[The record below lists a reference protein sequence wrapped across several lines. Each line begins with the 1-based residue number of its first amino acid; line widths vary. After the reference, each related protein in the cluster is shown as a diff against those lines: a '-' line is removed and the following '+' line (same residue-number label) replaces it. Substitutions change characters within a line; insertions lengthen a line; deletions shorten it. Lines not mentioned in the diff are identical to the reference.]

1 MSLYGLESGEFY
13 DEPLAVRVYGKR
25 LDNTNKVE
33 NDDLFTIGRVVNAGR
48 DKKIAFSERRFVRG
62 VALWTG
68 GEKDTKERKMKGL
81 KLFYATVSTAG
92 VVDAEDKDGHR
103 VGARLLPG
111 RRARVREARDVLTH
125 PATGLPPW
133 PVPREAP
140 PQCAAPCLQDARS
153 STCPVA
159 IEHPNHVADAKVSG
173 GDFAG
178 LQRDRDRDRVNV
190 RRPVTER
197 SESLRR
203 CRCACAARYRASAC
217 SPCRGS
223 SLRSSQAET

>member
-92 VVDAEDKDGHR
+92 VVDAEDKTGTAWERPNCKVWHASRFCGPEKVARAAKFHR
-103 VGARLLPG
+103 DKG
-111 RRARVREARDVLTH
+111 
-125 PATGLPPW
+125 
-133 PVPREAP
+133 
-140 PQCAAPCLQDARS
+140 S
-153 STCPVA
+153 
-159 IEHPNHVADAKVSG
+159 
-173 GDFAG
+173 DFYQG
-178 LQRDRDRDRVNV
+178 VELECMK
-190 RRPVTER
+190 P
-197 SESLRR
+197 ES
-203 CRCACAARYRASAC
+203 Y
-217 SPCRGS
+217 
-223 SLRSSQAET
+223 

>member
-92 VVDAEDKDGHR
+92 VVDAEDKTGTAWSAPT
-103 VGARLLPG
+103 ARYGMRPASAAP
-111 RRARVREARDVLTH
+111 RRWRVR
-125 PATGLPPW
+125 
-133 PVPREAP
+133 
-140 PQCAAPCLQDARS
+140 RS
-153 STCPVA
+153 STA
-159 IEHPNHVADAKVSG
+159 TRGATS
-173 GDFAG
+173 
-178 LQRDRDRDRVNV
+178 
-190 RRPVTER
+190 T
-197 SESLRR
+197 
-203 CRCACAARYRASAC
+203 RAS
-217 SPCRGS
+217 S
-223 SLRSSQAET
+223 SSA